1 MRSTLNRA
9 TVFALYQ
16 LTLFAG
22 ILLFPLAVAMR
33 KVGVTIPVHRAVSRV
48 NETYEEMDTRTA

>member
-1 MRSTLNRA
+1 MEARLYRL

-22 ILLFPLAVAMR
+22 ICLLPLALVAR
-33 KVGVTIPVHRAVSRV
+33 KIGLTVPLHRAVLRL
-48 NETYEEMDTRTA
+48 EEAYDRNSAN